1 MICKLILQTIRL
13 FLAELNH
20 KKAPFLTLSAHI
32 LHEKYHKLI
41 RKPEKHERNS
51 MHFYRQM
58 AYSCPPIYT
67 KPHES
72 HG

>member
-41 RKPEKHERNS
+41 RKPEKHEQNS
-51 MHFYRQM
+51 MRFY
-58 AYSCPPIYT
+58 P
-67 KPHES
+67 
-72 HG
+72 